1 MEAKKKY
8 EDFLDKTSGLLD
20 VYKNEGNEKMN
31 NQIAEIDKH
40 FYARLNTT
48 LANLDACIQAMYNG
62 KIK

>member
-1 MEAKKKY
+1 
-8 EDFLDKTSGLLD
+8 
-20 VYKNEGNEKMN
+20 MN